1 MTKKLLIGAAVTVI
15 AAMAVREFPAIRREI
30 KIWRM

>member
-1 MTKKLLIGAAVTVI
+1 MIKKLLIGAAIAGLIALVI
-15 AAMAVREFPAIRREI
+15 QEFPAIRREI